1 LIVTEQVPAIEGC
14 PVLQRLRAHVVKQG
28 VCNVL
33 EHQCVDPAARTSAGQ
48 ALDLTDFLGES
59 ESDQDFATVQVRFRE
74 PLAFCSRSNPVF
86 ELEGEIVDLATGVL
100 RVTLPSDLVE
110 IAGVYEGSWALV
122 NASDEIVYI
131 GNSLLSVER
140 SLFPASLTTLYRYKG
155 PPTIQEIR
163 LAIRDS
169 GGPES
174 LLLED
179 VQFGGEE
186 ILNAIVRTVSLWNE
200 LLPPVRSAVYTT
212 RTFPFKEQWL
222 RGIVAYL
229 FLAAADYY
237 RANYLRTSAGGLDT
251 ADKDKEQPYTVAGLR
266 LLEEY
271 RNWAILKKTS
281 LNWKRCMG
289 GIGSLYGRIRG
300 GY

>member
-1 LIVTEQVPAIEGC
+1 
-14 PVLQRLRAHVVKQG
+14 
-28 VCNVL
+28 
-33 EHQCVDPAARTSAGQ
+33 
-48 ALDLTDFLGES
+48 LDFCTGH
-59 ESDQDFATVQVRFRE
+59 RNN
-74 PLAFCSRSNPVF
+74 LAFCSRSNPVF

-237 RANYLRTSAGGLDT
+237 RANRLHLRRSVRRPRRQGSGRYFLRFGRSRCRRRSQRRRRCQHRVRSLQRLGQQLGRVRYCGRAGSGSGSDHRQQL
-251 ADKDKEQPYTVAGLR
+251 GGFG
-266 LLEEY
+266 Y
-271 RNWAILKKTS
+271 RG
-281 LNWKRCMG
+281 RC
-289 GIGSLYGRIRG
+289 RTG
-300 GY
+300 GYADHRQLCCRARRVHFVRYNRSCGRRRFGQDCGS